1 MQCPAIGDGGDEEVA
16 AISDKVDEE
25 SNYVEKIMDEEA
37 RQNKPRKSGKRKDKM
52 NFLMKG
58 DKKKKNL

>member
-1 MQCPAIGDGGDEEVA
+1 MM
-16 AISDKVDEE
+16 KLMRR

-52 NFLMKG
+52 NVLMKG
-58 DKKKKNL
+58 DKK